1 MLRRLVAVLG
11 ILAMLAS
18 ASAANGDTNIYFQ
31 DFESLAKADPNAL
44 RDTGWNYY
52 ANVFTPGGSYLY
64 NYFGSAPNGGDGFS
78 AIADGWA
85 GPAQGVQYLNVYS
98 DYANAD
104 HGNGNYIDA
113 LVYQE
118 KIIGASSVGAG
129 KSFSFNFDYLKN
141 GSAGPNGDG
150 DSRTFA
156 FIKALDQFNGY
167 SVLGITEF
175 ETTAASTATWANQT
189 LNLLA
194 TDPSWSGK
202 LLQFGFRSYAT
213 GYRDTGRFYDN
224 LNVSSVP
231 EPSSLG
237 LISVALVGLAFRRRR
252 SS

>member
-1 MLRRLVAVLG
+1 M
-11 ILAMLAS
+11 
-18 ASAANGDTNIYFQ
+18 
-31 DFESLAKADPNAL
+31 
-44 RDTGWNYY
+44 
-52 ANVFTPGGSYLY
+52 
-64 NYFGSAPNGGDGFS
+64 
-78 AIADGWA
+78 
-85 GPAQGVQYLNVYS
+85 QYLNVYS
-98 DYANAD
+98 DYGNSGA
-104 HGNGNYIDA
+104 HGSGDYIDA

-118 KIIGASSVGAG
+118 KIIGASNLGAG
-129 KSFSFNFDYLKN
+129 KSFPFTFDFLKN
-141 GSAGPNGDG
+141 GAAGPYGDG

-175 ETTAASTATWANQT
+175 ETTGASTSIWATQT

-237 LISVALVGLAFRRRR
+237 LISIGLVGLAFRRRR
-252 SS
+252 TV